1 MLNLDIDDEPTE
13 IIAKVMALRTPK
25 KAAKVSERL
34 KKYLQ
39 DEIIWKKIL
48 LHAQFLRKQVKKEED

>member
-39 DEIIWKKIL
+39 DEIIWKKYYCML
-48 LHAQFLRKQVKKEED
+48 NSYENR